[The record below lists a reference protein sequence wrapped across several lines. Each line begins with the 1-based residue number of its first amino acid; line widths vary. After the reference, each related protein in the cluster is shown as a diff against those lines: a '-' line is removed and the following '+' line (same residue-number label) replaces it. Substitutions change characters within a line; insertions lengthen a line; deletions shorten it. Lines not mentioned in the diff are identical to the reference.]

1 MCTGNFRKSIYFS
14 LCGQINLHKGGSIY
28 YAILPKV
35 FQGY

>member
-1 MCTGNFRKSIYFS
+1 MRTGNFRKLIRFS
-14 LCGQINLHKGGSIY
+14 LCGQINLHKGGSIC